1 MVVETVEVSTSI
13 IGVEESERQ
22 GMGAIEGRP
31 KQQPQ
36 TRRNI
41 RLR

>member
-22 GMGAIEGRP
+22 GTGALKAG
-31 KQQPQ
+31 
-36 TRRNI
+36 
-41 RLR
+41 